1 MFAFRNKVF
10 FLPFRQ
16 RNRFIPLPPT
26 FQGATSFRSFGFG
39 AERVELGSQGAWK
52 PTSSPP
58 GLKNRARDREQGLD
72 ESGFRSPQANQLD
85 ATQGINFKVLKIRNE
100 KHVALRLKA
109 GSKPRAP

>member
-1 MFAFRNKVF
+1 MKGGSAEREGGTNRLGMNQC
-10 FLPFRQ
+10 LPFVTRFSF
-16 RNRFIPLPPT
+16 FIPSPPT

-39 AERVELGSQGAWK
+39 AERVELGSQG
-52 PTSSPP
+52 
-58 GLKNRARDREQGLD
+58 RDREQGLD

-100 KHVALRLKA
+100 KHVALMLKA